1 MPEKRPDDGQT
12 PRPIT
17 VIGRDRLTVLR
28 CRNGAAAKT
37 FRGDNLVTGPIKL
50 GTRFDAE
57 PIPVSSLFDLGRA
70 VDALAGDPKAFV
82 IRGEP
87 VDGLTDIVR
96 KCRGK
101 TATFKGA
108 ARHWI
113 CLDLDGT
120 EQPGFDPAD
129 PAGTLRRLLDTLR
142 QMADVS
148 VFWQCSAS
156 WGVKPGI
163 RAHLWIWLA
172 EPRTDEQ
179 VKAWTTTLPIKVD
192 AALFNPVQPHFVARP
207 RFTDGALDVM
217 ALLGVQRSGFILREG
232 PGELYIPSGDAE
244 NELDYWCRE
253 IEALDGAAR
262 HPVVNKAA
270 YSLGGWVGSG
280 LLAVDEVEAR
290 LVSAM
295 EDSGA
300 FEETRL
306 AAARGELSRALR
318 DGMAVPRAGG
328 GDWKSK
334 LIRNAEGGI
343 RLIPANYLTVF
354 RDHPLM
360 RGRLSYDVRSGKV
373 VATSPLPWQSEG
385 LTYPRELIDPDDLG
399 ASEWLASLGVYTSAV
414 TLLGGCLDAVARSNP
429 RDDVVAWLEGLP
441 IWDGVPRAA
450 TWMQDF
456 LGVEGNEYVQKIS
469 RAFLVSMVARAKR
482 PGCKVD
488 TCLTLVGPQGALKST
503 ALRVLASGPGE
514 QYFSDCLGDI
524 QHPKDVIPNLQ
535 GPWLLEE
542 AELAEFGR
550 RENASIKAFL
560 STNVDR
566 ARLAYGRRAVDLPRR
581 CVIVASTNQEE
592 CLTDATGNRR
602 FWVVSV
608 GAIDIEGLRNI
619 REQLFAEAVALFSA
633 GEPWYLDRALEA
645 VAATHQERHTL
656 EDMWVGPIRLYLE
669 DNGQMDYSGGGVIPR
684 MTVTT
689 ADIAGKALEI
699 PAERRS
705 RGVSTRIGLI
715 LKKLG
720 WVPHIERA
728 GEYRGVR
735 VYERKEG
742 G

>member
-1 MPEKRPDDGQT
+1 
-12 PRPIT
+12 
-17 VIGRDRLTVLR
+17 VTVLR

-37 FRGDNLVTGPIKL
+37 FRGDHLVTGPIKL

-70 VDALAGDPKAFV
+70 VDALAGDSKAFV

-108 ARHWI
+108 ARHWV
-113 CLDLDGT
+113 CLDVDGT

-129 PAGTLRRLLDTLR
+129 PAGALRRLLDILP
-142 QMADVS
+142 QLADVS

-217 ALLGVQRSGFILREG
+217 ALLGVPRSGFILREG
-232 PGELYIPSGDAE
+232 PGGLYIPSGDAE
-244 NELDYWCRE
+244 NELDYWCLE
-253 IEALDGAAR
+253 IEAIEGAAR

-280 LLAVDEVEAR
+280 LLEADEVEAR

-300 FEETRL
+300 FDEARL
-306 AAARGELSRALR
+306 AAAKGELSRALR
-318 DGMAVPRAGG
+318 DGMAAPRAG

-334 LIRNAEGGI
+334 LIRNAEGGP
-343 RLIPANYLTVF
+343 RLLLENFDRVF

-373 VATSPLPWQSEG
+373 VATSPLPWHSEG
-385 LTYPRELIDPDDLG
+385 LTYPRELLDADDTRATIWLG
-399 ASEWLASLGVYTSAV
+399 ALGLHGNATALVHDAI
-414 TLLGGCLDAVARSNP
+414 DAVARANP
-429 RDDVVAWLEGLP
+429 RDDVVVWLEGLP
-441 IWDGVPRAA
+441 TWDGVPRAS

-456 LGVEGNEYVQKIS
+456 LGAEGNEYTRAVA

-524 QHPKDVIPNLQ
+524 TDPRIYIPNLQ
-535 GPWLLEE
+535 GPWIVEI
-542 AELAEFGR
+542 AEFAAFSK
-550 RENASIKAFL
+550 REVEVTKSFL
-560 STNVDR
+560 SVQADR
-566 ARLAYGRRAVDLPRR
+566 FRPPYGRRAVDLPRR
-581 CVIVASTNQEE
+581 CVIVASTNQED

-602 FWVVSV
+602 FWGITV
-608 GAIDIEGLRNI
+608 GDIDIEGLRNI

-645 VAATHQERHTL
+645 VAAEHQERHTA
-656 EDMWVGPIRLYLE
+656 EV
-669 DNGQMDYSGGGVIPR
+669 GGVIAIR
-684 MTVTT
+684 DYLMENG
-689 ADIAGKALEI
+689 AA
-699 PAERRS
+699 
-705 RGVSTRIGLI
+705 GVSLDQVDSLLPRRGLRGTPSQHLGTI
-715 LKKLG
+715 MKILG
-720 WVPHIERA
+720 WTCDRPRVNGHRI
-728 GEYRGVR
+728 R
-735 VYERKEG
+735 VYRRPEG
-742 G
+742 WTDPLGGIPTAGQTPLGPGIYNDY